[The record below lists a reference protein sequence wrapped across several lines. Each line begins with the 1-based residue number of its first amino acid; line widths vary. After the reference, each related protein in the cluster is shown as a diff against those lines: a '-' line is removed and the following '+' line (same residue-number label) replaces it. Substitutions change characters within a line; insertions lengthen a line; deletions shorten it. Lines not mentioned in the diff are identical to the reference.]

1 MSKFKALFEEAK
13 QQDQSTDENKE
24 KKKVSSRGEKASSIA
39 ASTAPI
45 KSSRVKGRRSDP
57 SYIGAFAYI
66 PAKLHEEVKI
76 KLFIR
81 KDLDFSG
88 LVENLLSQWLAEQ
101 K

>member
-24 KKKVSSRGEKASSIA
+24 RKKISSRREKASDITV
-39 ASTAPI
+39 STAPV

-57 SYIGAFAYI
+57 NYIGAFAYI
-66 PAKLHEEVKI
+66 PAKLHDEVKI
-76 KLFIR
+76 KLFRR